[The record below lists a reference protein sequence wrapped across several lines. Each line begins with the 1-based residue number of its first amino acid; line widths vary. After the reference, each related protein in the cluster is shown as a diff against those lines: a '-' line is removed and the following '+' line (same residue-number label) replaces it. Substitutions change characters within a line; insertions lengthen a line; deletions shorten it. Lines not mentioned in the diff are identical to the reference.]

1 MPGKTF
7 AVSRRQPGPRTA
19 GQAWTRR
26 SWWAAWGVG
35 WAVATTGVA
44 GVALQ
49 PAPRGLAASAPSAAS
64 QELAAA
70 VRLYTQGRFVS
81 AGRAFERLARQG
93 LPAASHNLAVM
104 HLRRELPQSSPRRAE
119 ALFRQAAEAGF
130 VTAQFALAQGLETGQ
145 FGPRDLMQAHDWY
158 ERAAQAGSVPAQVA
172 IGTAYY
178 LGRGRAHDPS
188 RAAHW
193 YRQAAQGGDEGAM
206 YLIASMY
213 EQGDGVPQDR
223 RLARHWYS
231 EAARQGDVA
240 ATAKLKAW
248 PEASEASPTAPP

>member
-1 MPGKTF
+1 MT
-7 AVSRRQPGPRTA
+7 AVTGD
-19 GQAWTRR
+19 
-26 SWWAAWGVG
+26 AA
-35 WAVATTGVA
+35 
-44 GVALQ
+44 
-49 PAPRGLAASAPSAAS
+49 PSAPYALAASAPSAAS

-70 VRLYTQGRFVS
+70 VRLYTQGRFAA
-81 AGRAFERLARQG
+81 AGRVFERLARQG

-104 HLRRELPQSSPRRAE
+104 HLRRELPQASPRRAE

-145 FGPRDLMQAHDWY
+145 FGPRDLVQAHDWY

-172 IGTAYY
+172 IATAYY
-178 LGRGRAHDPS
+178 LGRGRAHDAG

-213 EQGDGVPQDR
+213 EQGDGVLQDE

-240 ATAKLKAW
+240 AEAKLKSWRQDGADG
-248 PEASEASPTAPP
+248 PTAPP